1 MDNKELLKKKLAAS
15 VSGVDTSNAPQIREA
30 LQSILDNGLSADAEL
45 IKSAAKRRTL
55 GKAIKNYFSQS
66 AVKGKDGLPTGKFT
80 QSGFQRDSAT
90 VKDVLALGAALGG
103 AGMAIGKGVKGL
115 RDARRLSKMTPF
127 QRAMKKNF
135 GKDTLG
141 RKVLT
146 FGAGA
151 AGIAGGIKGIEALG
165 DAAIKPLQKR
175 KAFNNMMEDNPGLKK
190 EKPKDVKRVFN
201 TLFRFNPKMAADPLV
216 AGSFMKRTLQFKEE
230 GIQPVDVKTL
240 TEVGRNMSSNKASNS
255 LLSAAFLG
263 GAKDLAGFAG

>member
-115 RDARRLSKMTPF
+115 RDARRLSKM
-127 QRAMKKNF
+127 
-135 GKDTLG
+135 TLG